1 MSDTVR
7 VVCRAGRDCWRCAV
21 TVVDERGHSDHEVT
35 VRRADLDRYAPG
47 ATEPTDLVRRSL
59 AFLLEREPKESILGS
74 FELPVIER
82 YFPDYPTAIRTVDRA

>member
-1 MSDTVR
+1 MPALVPGP
-7 VVCRAGRDCWRCAV
+7 VAAL
-21 TVVDERGHSDHEVT
+21 
-35 VRRADLDRYAPG
+35 RRI
-47 ATEPTDLVRRSL
+47 